1 MLALRSACI
10 HPATNE
16 PYVKSIVGG
25 KDNSPEGL
33 QVNLLLSLGFNY
45 HRRAKVF
52 LVEWNN
58 TCLYCRIRKRRSP
71 QVLP

>member
-10 HPATNE
+10 HPTTNE

-33 QVNLLLSLGFNY
+33 QVNLLPPLGFNY

-52 LVEWNN
+52 L
-58 TCLYCRIRKRRSP
+58 
-71 QVLP
+71 